1 MTDSFAIDNA
11 QLDSLRQAYDY
22 DSQIAKPGKS
32 ALELIAEAINNL
44 LSSTLGSKTYADN
57 RTAIWVTVAIV
68 LLVIIAAIVLI
79 LKPKIFVGKGKEEKL
94 KHKVTEDNI
103 YGVDFDAEISKAT
116 TEKDFPEA
124 VRLTYLKTLRL
135 LADNHLIRWQ
145 LSKTPTQYAAEYH
158 TEEFRRMTELFLRV
172 RYGDYPADED
182 TFSQAQK
189 QAASIAHDINERRQ
203 QG

>member
-32 ALELIAEAINNL
+32 AFELIAEAINNL
-44 LSSTLGSKTYADN
+44 LSSTFGSKTYADN
-57 RTAIWVTVAIV
+57 RTAIWVAVAIV
-68 LLVIIAAIVLI
+68 LLVIIAAVALI
-79 LKPKIFVGKGKEEKL
+79 LKPKLFVGKGKEEKL

-103 YGVDFDAEISKAT
+103 YGVDFDAEIRKAAA
-116 TEKDFPEA
+116 EEDYAEA
-124 VRLTYLKTLRL
+124 VRLTYLKALRL

-145 LSKTPTQYAAEYH
+145 LSKTPSQYAAEYNSN
-158 TEEFRRMTELFLRV
+158 EFRHMTALFLRV
-172 RYGDYPADED
+172 RYGDYPADSGTLGE
-182 TFSQAQK
+182 
-189 QAASIAHDINERRQ
+189 ASLMAGNISHDVSERRQ

>member
-11 QLDSLRQAYDY
+11 RLDSLRQAYDY

-57 RTAIWVTVAIV
+57 RTAIWITIAIV
-68 LLVIIAAIVLI
+68 LFIILTVVFLI
-79 LKPKIFVGKGKEEKL
+79 LKPKIFVGKGKDTPI

-103 YGVDFDAEISKAT
+103 YGVDFDEEIKKAAA
-116 TEKDFPEA
+116 EKDYPET

-135 LADNHLIRWQ
+135 LADNNLIRWQ
-145 LSKTPTQYAAEYH
+145 LSKTPSQYATEYPID
-158 TEEFRRMTELFLRV
+158 EFRRMTTLFLRV

-189 QAASIAHDINERRQ
+189 QADIIAHGINERRQ

>member
-32 ALELIAEAINNL
+32 ALELIADAINNL
-44 LSSTLGSKTYADN
+44 LSSTFGSKTYADN
-57 RTAIWVTVAIV
+57 RTAIWVTIAFV
-68 LLVIIAAIVLI
+68 LFIIIAAVIVI
-79 LKPKIFVGKGKEEKL
+79 LKPKLFVGKGKEDKL

-103 YGVDFDAEISKAT
+103 YGVDFDAEIKKAAA
-116 TEKDFPEA
+116 EEDFTDA

-145 LSKTPTQYAAEYH
+145 ISKTPSQFAAEYRS
-158 TEEFRRMTELFLRV
+158 EVFRSMTALFLRV
-172 RYGDYPADED
+172 RYGDYPADSG
-182 TFSQAQK
+182 TFSD
-189 QAASIAHDINERRQ
+189 ASRMGADIAHEISERRQ

>member
-189 QAASIAHDINERRQ
+189 QAASIAHGINERRQ